1 MARSVLVTGGN
12 RGIGLAIAREL
23 AAEGDAVAVTYR
35 SGEPPEG
42 LFGVRCDVTSTGD
55 VEAAFDKVEAEQG
68 PVEVLVSNAGIT
80 KDTLLAMM
88 KEDTFTDVIDA
99 NLTGAYR
106 VAKRAI
112 RPMMK
117 LKRGRIVLISSVV
130 GLSGQAGQ
138 ANYAASKAGLVGF
151 ARSLAREYGSRN
163 ITVNVVSPGFVATDM
178 TSGLDQDKIV
188 ANIPLGRQAAPEEV
202 ARVVRFLASD
212 DASYI
217 TGAVIPVDGGLGMG
231 H

>member
-1 MARSVLVTGGN
+1 
-12 RGIGLAIAREL
+12 
-23 AAEGDAVAVTYR
+23 
-35 SGEPPEG
+35 
-42 LFGVRCDVTSTGD
+42 
-55 VEAAFDKVEAEQG
+55 
-68 PVEVLVSNAGIT
+68 
-80 KDTLLAMM
+80 
-88 KEDTFTDVIDA
+88 
-99 NLTGAYR
+99 
-106 VAKRAI
+106 
-112 RPMMK
+112 MK